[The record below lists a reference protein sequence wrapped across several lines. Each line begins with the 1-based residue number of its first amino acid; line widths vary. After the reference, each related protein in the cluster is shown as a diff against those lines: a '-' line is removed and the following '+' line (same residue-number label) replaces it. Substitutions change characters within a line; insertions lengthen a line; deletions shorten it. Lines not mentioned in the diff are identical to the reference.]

1 MISKEHLQIC
11 EMSCVNCYD
20 FATLQP
26 RLFHFQWKD
35 VRNVASEA
43 KIHKQRRTR
52 ETPRSSPRRKG
63 INSSID
69 GRSIS
74 VVLRWRSDPRKYGIS
89 ATTNPREE
97 REARETRTASRTDAF
112 TRGWS
117 KLYDETKSMFGPQE
131 PTEYL
136 SISVA
141 RETDSLLKGPTR
153 IGHVP
158 TISRHDSYGDSPTVI
173 HRMLLIR
180 VSANVSI
187 TWNTRI
193 VKITGHNTRFSA
205 RCVRRMSRGTRHW
218 RPSRDIMLKF
228 YSRDIKQIGKITS
241 PLLHLVTKTVW
252 RY

>member
-1 MISKEHLQIC
+1 
-11 EMSCVNCYD
+11 MSPSRQKLAN
-20 FATLQP
+20 
-26 RLFHFQWKD
+26 
-35 VRNVASEA
+35 NVARA
-43 KIHKQRRTR
+43 RRLVHRR
-52 ETPRSSPRRKG
+52 EG

-74 VVLRWRSDPRKYGIS
+74 LVLRWRSDPGEKYGIL
-89 ATTNPREE
+89 ATTRRFSRKKERNPRGEWE
-97 REARETRTASRTDAF
+97 TGETRTASRTDAF
-112 TRGWS
+112 TRGRS

-153 IGHVP
+153 IGRVP

-193 VKITGHNTRFSA
+193 VKITGHNTPIRLHADECHMA
-205 RCVRRMSRGTRHW
+205 RDPEDSLEMS
-218 RPSRDIMLKF
+218 
-228 YSRDIKQIGKITS
+228 YSNFIRTIRNK
-241 PLLHLVTKTVW
+241 W
-252 RY
+252 AR